1 MIEREVFSV
10 GNETWKVGELSRL
23 TGITIRTL
31 HHYDE
36 IGLLSPSSHT
46 ASGHRLYSEADI
58 IKLQQIMSLKQLG
71 FALDEIKQM
80 FERPDYNPKQVIKM
94 QIERLNE
101 EIRIKKELRSQ
112 MKELEDVF
120 DRVNKPNS
128 EQFIKAIQLIINQ
141 KKYFTEE
148 QRSKLKIQYEKF
160 KSSNMEALTS
170 DWNQLLTSFQSE
182 MEKGTS
188 PDNPFVQELAK
199 KWQEGINLFAQGDAG
214 IVQAAEHYYRDNPFA
229 AKENGMSR
237 ELYEYINKAIISSSN
252 LSSRY

>member
-1 MIEREVFSV
+1 MC
-10 GNETWKVGELSRL
+10 NETWKVGELSRL

-36 IGLLSPSSHT
+36 IGLLSPSGHT
-46 ASGHRLYSEADI
+46 DSGHRLYSESDI
-58 IKLQQIMSLKQLG
+58 VKLQQIMSLKQLG

-80 FERPDYNPKQVIKM
+80 FERSDYNPQQVIKM
-94 QIERLNE
+94 QIERLDE

-112 MKELEDVF
+112 MKELEEVF
-120 DRVNKPNS
+120 DTVHKPSS

-160 KSSNMEALTS
+160 KSNEMEALTS

-188 PDNPFVQELAK
+188 PDNPFVQELAQ
-199 KWQEGINLFAQGDAG
+199 KWQEGINMFAQGDTD
-214 IVQAAEHYYRDNPFA
+214 IVQAAENYYRDNPLA

-252 LSSRY
+252 LNGCLKTT